1 MKRLAAAT
9 IGLAWLAAGA
19 AGAAD
24 SVMNLSFPGTGC
36 PDVRAS
42 VPHDTMTFDVQ
53 AVGARHVMVIDGAIN
68 TGDSQRLD
76 AALKSAGRIDE
87 VWLHS
92 TGGVAAE
99 GPLIGRVLRAHN
111 LATRVPANYI
121 CVSACSIAFLGGVV
135 RRIDPGGIYGVHTF
149 RYDKVW
155 DDVIDISREDYTHHL
170 SAADQKVFTAGHDV
184 VGVSDSYDKVLGA
197 INDYKDAAI
206 RNYLHEQEQQNAL
219 LAADLAV
226 YMQEM
231 GIERNILK
239 DVILAQKAAD
249 YTTSDE
255 YNQYFAARFP
265 ALQKKGYSYSEASDE
280 IKKAFNAEHK
290 TFICPTRDQ
299 MHRYNIVNVD

>member
-1 MKRLAAAT
+1 MRQLVVAIAALGLFAGSAT
-9 IGLAWLAAGA
+9 
-19 AGAAD
+19 AAD
-24 SVMNLSFPGTGC
+24 QVMELSFPGTGC
-36 PDVRAS
+36 PNVRAAI
-42 VPHDTMTFDVQ
+42 PHDTMTFDVQ
-53 AVGARHVMVIDGAIN
+53 SAGGRRVMVLNGAVN

-76 AALKSAGRIDE
+76 AALRQAGRVDE

-111 LATRVPANYI
+111 MATRVPANYI
-121 CVSACSIAFLGGVV
+121 CVSACSIAFLGGIV
-135 RRIDPGGIYGVHTF
+135 RRIDAGGIYGVHTF

-155 DDVIDISREDYTHHL
+155 DDVIDISRQDYTHHL
-170 SAADQKVFTAGHDV
+170 SPADQKVFTAGHDIRG
-184 VGVSDSYDKVLGA
+184 VGDSYDKVLGA
-197 INDYKDAAI
+197 INDYKDASI

-255 YNQYFAARFP
+255 YNQYFAAHYP
-265 ALQKKGYSYSEASDE
+265 ALQKKGYAYSQASEE

-290 TFICPTRDQ
+290 TFVCPTRDQ